1 MMLKRQITARRA
13 LQLEC
18 DQQRRRA
25 EAAEAALK
33 LDTMPKS
40 GPSAV
45 LDQTDADNYY
55 LATENR
61 DLRRRLAALQ
71 QQPSYRSSS
80 EKVLEA
86 MQTYGGSFVMC
97 LAKLYRL
104 ADPENRRILEAS
116 FSHYFLQYDEMVV
129 LIESKRGVSQ

>member
-1 MMLKRQITARRA
+1 
-13 LQLEC
+13 
-18 DQQRRRA
+18 
-25 EAAEAALK
+25 
-33 LDTMPKS
+33 
-40 GPSAV
+40 
-45 LDQTDADNYY
+45 
-55 LATENR
+55 
-61 DLRRRLAALQ
+61 
-71 QQPSYRSSS
+71 
-80 EKVLEA
+80 